1 MGKLEASRMKLHLGC
16 GTKRIE
22 GYINIDSRSTPAVD
36 MVADIRNLE
45 GFQEGTI
52 DVIYVCHVLEHFS
65 RWAHAKVLE
74 RWFRLLKPS
83 GTLRIAV
90 PDFEK
95 VVAHYLKF
103 GEVRKLSGILYGR
116 QDYPENNHCWCW
128 DFRELTKDLQ
138 EAGFADIERY
148 DWRKTDHSHIDDYSQ
163 AYLPHMDKENGMLMS
178 LNVEGSKPS

>member
-1 MGKLEASRMKLHLGC
+1 MKLHLGC
-16 GTKRIE
+16 GERRIE
-22 GYINIDSRSTPAVD
+22 GYLNIDSRLTDAVD
-36 MVADIRNLE
+36 IVDDVRFLKRFKEESADI
-45 GFQEGTI
+45 
-52 DVIYVCHVLEHFS
+52 IYVCHVLEHFS
-65 RWAHAKVLE
+65 RWEHLAALK
-74 RWFRLLKPS
+74 RWQAILKPG

-128 DFRELTKDLQ
+128 DFKELKKDLQ
-138 EAGFADIERY
+138 DAGFHNIERY
-148 DWRKTDHSHIDDYSQ
+148 DWRQTDHSRVDDYSQ

-178 LNVEGSKPS
+178 LNVEGTKK